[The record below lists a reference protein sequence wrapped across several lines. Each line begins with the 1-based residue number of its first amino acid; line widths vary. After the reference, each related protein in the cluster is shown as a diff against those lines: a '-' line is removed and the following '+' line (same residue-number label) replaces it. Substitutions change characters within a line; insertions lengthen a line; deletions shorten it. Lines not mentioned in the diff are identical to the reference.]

1 MLGRRMGDEGFLVFL
16 SELRRRFE
24 WKSLDTESFRLLAA
38 EFLPPKSPDPKLEA
52 FFDQWV
58 YSSGIPTLH
67 MKYSLAG
74 KAPALKLTVTVE
86 QSGVDDEFS
95 VAVPVEIQL
104 GKAKPVARL
113 VRTRNAPAEFTMAFR
128 QA

>member
-1 MLGRRMGDEGFLVFL
+1 M
-16 SELRRRFE
+16 
-24 WKSLDTESFRLLAA
+24 DTESFKLLAVG
-38 EFLPPKSPDPKLEA
+38 FLPPKSTDPKLEA

-58 YSSGIPTLH
+58 YSSGIPTLR

-95 VAVPVEIQL
+95 VAVPVIQF
-104 GKAKPVARL
+104 GKAKPVTRL
-113 VRTRNAPAEFTMAFR
+113 VRTSSEPAVFTIALR
-128 QA
+128 REAGESCARSGK